1 VNTYLLDA
9 SVVVRYLLS
18 SSEEV
23 AKRLPLL
30 LRGVKDS
37 KFKLY
42 SSFLLSLEV
51 CNSLRFSLADKQ
63 KLETV
68 LSKLFKLPIKYLKLT
83 NAQLAEAAS
92 LSYDLGTTV
101 YDTSYHILAKAHN
114 AIFLTCDEDY
124 YKKAKDLGDIEL
136 IG

>member
-1 VNTYLLDA
+1 MNTYILDA

-51 CNSLRFSLADKQ
+51 CNSLRFSLVDKQ

-83 NAQLAEAAS
+83 NAQLSEAAS

-124 YKKAKDLGDIEL
+124 YKKAKNLGDIEF

>member
-1 VNTYLLDA
+1 MNTYILDA

-101 YDTSYHILAKAHN
+101 YDTSYHVLAKAHN
-114 AIFLTCDEDY
+114 AIFLTCDGDY

>member
-1 VNTYLLDA
+1 MNTYLLDA

-30 LRGVKDS
+30 LRGVRDS

-124 YKKAKDLGDIEL
+124 YKKAKSLGEIEL
-136 IG
+136 LD

>member
-1 VNTYLLDA
+1 MNTYLLDA

>member
-1 VNTYLLDA
+1 MNTYILDA

-83 NAQLAEAAS
+83 NAQLAEATS

-124 YKKAKDLGDIEL
+124 YKKAKNLGDIEL

>member
-1 VNTYLLDA
+1 VNTYILDA

-18 SSEEV
+18 SSEEA

-83 NAQLAEAAS
+83 NAQLAEATS

-101 YDTSYHILAKAHN
+101 YDTSYHVLAKAHN

-124 YKKAKDLGDIEL
+124 YKKAKSLGDIEL
-136 IG
+136 LD

>member
-1 VNTYLLDA
+1 MNTYILDA

-18 SSEEV
+18 SSEEA

-83 NAQLAEAAS
+83 NAQLAEATS

-101 YDTSYHILAKAHN
+101 YDTSYHVLAKAHN

-124 YKKAKDLGDIEL
+124 YKKAKSLGDIEL
-136 IG
+136 LD

>member
-1 VNTYLLDA
+1 MNTYILDA

-83 NAQLAEAAS
+83 NAQLSEAAS

-124 YKKAKDLGDIEL
+124 YKKAKNLGDIEF

>member
-1 VNTYLLDA
+1 VNTYILDA

-101 YDTSYHILAKAHN
+101 YDTSYHVLAKAHN
-114 AIFLTCDEDY
+114 AIFLTCDGDY

>member
-1 VNTYLLDA
+1 MNTYILDA

-51 CNSLRFSLADKQ
+51 CNSLRFSLVDKQ

-83 NAQLAEAAS
+83 NAQLSEAAS

-124 YKKAKDLGDIEL
+124 YKKAKDLGDIEF